1 MARKPTVAELEA
13 SIRHRAY
20 TPRPI
25 RETYKVQP
33 DGLIRLK
40 PRPNHVRLQLE
51 AFGRVLDC
59 MTPARALKR
68 WRTEAAFQSA
78 AARALH
84 GLDDV
89 PPSQLVDHL
98 LGELA

>member
-1 MARKPTVAELEA
+1 MRELTVAEIEA
-13 SIRHRAY
+13 AIVRRAHS
-20 TPRPI
+20 PRAI

-68 WRTEAAFQSA
+68 WRTEAASQSA
-78 AARALH
+78 IARALH
-84 GLDDV
+84 SLDDV
-89 PPSQLVDHL
+89 PPAMLVDHL
-98 LGELA
+98 VAALA